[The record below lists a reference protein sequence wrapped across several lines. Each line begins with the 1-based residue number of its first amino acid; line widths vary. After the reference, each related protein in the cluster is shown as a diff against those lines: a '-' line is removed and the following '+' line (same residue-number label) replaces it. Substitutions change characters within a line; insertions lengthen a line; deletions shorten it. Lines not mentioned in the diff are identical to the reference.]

1 MPPLERK
8 DNNMPDLN
16 TFISMVLAIVDQWG
30 GRVVVAAGMTI
41 VLAIAALT
49 YIADRVFQK

>member
-1 MPPLERK
+1 
-8 DNNMPDLN
+8 
-16 TFISMVLAIVDQWG
+16 MVLAIVDQWG

-41 VLAIAALT
+41 ALAIMALT